1 MEIDSNELFKNEL
14 RDSRDKSDS
23 KIDKRSE
30 ENQIK
35 LKDLRYRVASDIN
48 GNKIKTT
55 LNIETDKGRTKVTGV
70 NFFSGD
76 DIYSENKVSG
86 DQEVQYSTSDYTL
99 NMPFTTGFVF
109 EQTQLKPE
117 VKKVGEQIKIQEWT
131 KNPSVKLEV
140 YQTISEFFQN
150 KFGFSPIKFVRNDD
164 FNNPE
169 FRDKLGIAE
178 NEIQDYT
185 NTNGFIHENDI
196 YINIDNTNLSTPIHE
211 YMHIVMALMK
221 YSANTKAIYYNLIN
235 KINDLSKSENEYSNL
250 INAYQK
256 KYPNTWKEEVLVQI
270 IGDKFRLNLE
280 SDINKLNSSKEWFI
294 NDVLANIKDMLT
306 NGLGIDGDIDNLIA
320 EFKDNTNNQS
330 INISDLPINLLFNML
345 GTKKFGA
352 QTNADGW
359 KRALGNSEY
368 LQYMK
373 NKLNITYN
381 GDC

>member
-1 MEIDSNELFKNEL
+1 
-14 RDSRDKSDS
+14 
-23 KIDKRSE
+23 
-30 ENQIK
+30 
-35 LKDLRYRVASDIN
+35 
-48 GNKIKTT
+48 
-55 LNIETDKGRTKVTGV
+55 
-70 NFFSGD
+70 
-76 DIYSENKVSG
+76 
-86 DQEVQYSTSDYTL
+86 
-99 NMPFTTGFVF
+99 
-109 EQTQLKPE
+109 
-117 VKKVGEQIKIQEWT
+117 
-131 KNPSVKLEV
+131 
-140 YQTISEFFQN
+140 
-150 KFGFSPIKFVRNDD
+150 
-164 FNNPE
+164 
-169 FRDKLGIAE
+169 
-178 NEIQDYT
+178 
-185 NTNGFIHENDI
+185 
-196 YINIDNTNLSTPIHE
+196 
-211 YMHIVMALMK
+211 MALMK

-294 NDVLANIKDMLT
+294 NDVLTNIKDMLT